1 MRKYNSFIGNW
12 LDLRINAAAQ
22 KFSIL
27 KKMPTLDEALQ
38 TANPGFGV
46 LIGTDTNCYAAVYA
60 FEARRR
66 GLDVAAIPADTVQGT
81 EVLSG
86 FKDKSFK
93 SFASKSSIEKQMA
106 EYGDGARMEVLV
118 TWKSDPKK
126 SHAFI
131 AEQIDGKT
139 HFIDPQRK
147 LVDCSDYFDK
157 AKKILATRIDNA
169 LFSNKL
175 KKFIQSAE

>member
-1 MRKYNSFIGNW
+1 MRKLFFNQLFFEKNIF
-12 LDLRINAAAQ
+12 Q
-22 KFSIL
+22 KL
-27 KKMPTLDEALQ
+27 K
-38 TANPGFGV
+38 
-46 LIGTDTNCYAAVYA
+46 II
-60 FEARRR
+60 
-66 GLDVAAIPADTVQGT
+66 LDVAAIPADTVKGT

-131 AEQIDGKT
+131 AEQIDDRT
-139 HFIDPQRK
+139 HFIDPQRQ
-147 LVDCSDYFDK
+147 LVNCSDYFDK